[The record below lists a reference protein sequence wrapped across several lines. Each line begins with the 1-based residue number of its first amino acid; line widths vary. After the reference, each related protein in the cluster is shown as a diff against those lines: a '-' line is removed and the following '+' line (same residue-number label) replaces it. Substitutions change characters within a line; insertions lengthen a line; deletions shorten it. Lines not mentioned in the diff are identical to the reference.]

1 MKKFFPFSVLL
12 AVMILIPGF
21 NSLMAKSSS
30 TIQAD
35 APGSPSM
42 ITVLSPDQQDKDKGI
57 GPVKSVV
64 LGPLNKKMA
73 DDGKVIFNNQCT
85 VCHDIDQKKL
95 APPLRNITKLRTPE
109 YIMNLLLNSAQM
121 QKENTTIKALL
132 KQYNNLPMPD
142 PALNQAKARSV
153 LEYLRSLEK

>member
-1 MKKFFPFSVLL
+1 MKNSIRFSVLL
-12 AVMILIPGF
+12 AAMILFPGF
-21 NSLMAKSSS
+21 NALMANSLSSKSADVSGRSVVLTVVS
-30 TIQAD
+30 T
-35 APGSPSM
+35 
-42 ITVLSPDQQDKDKGI
+42 DQQDKDKGV

-64 LGPLNKKMA
+64 IGPLNKKMA
-73 DDGKVIFNNQCT
+73 DEGKAIFNNQCV

-121 QKENTTIKALL
+121 QKENVTVKALL

-142 PALNQAKARSV
+142 PALNQTKARSM

>member
-1 MKKFFPFSVLL
+1 MKKSIGFSVLI
-12 AVMILIPGF
+12 AAMILFPGF
-21 NSLMAKSSS
+21 NAVMANSLSFNV
-30 TIQAD
+30 AD
-35 APGSPSM
+35 ASGRSEVIAKVS
-42 ITVLSPDQQDKDKGI
+42 LDQQDKDKGI

-73 DDGKVIFNNQCT
+73 DEGKVLFNNQCV

-109 YIMNLLLNSAQM
+109 YIMNLLLNSVQM
-121 QKENTTIKALL
+121 QKENVTVKALL

-142 PALNQAKARSV
+142 PAFNQAKARSM

>member
-1 MKKFFPFSVLL
+1 MKNSIRFSVLL
-12 AVMILIPGF
+12 AAMILFPGF
-21 NSLMAKSSS
+21 NALMANSLRSDA
-30 TIQAD
+30 AD
-35 APGSPSM
+35 ASGRSVAHLVVS
-42 ITVLSPDQQDKDKGI
+42 TDQQDKDKGI

-73 DDGKVIFNNQCT
+73 DEGKVIFNNQCV
-85 VCHDIDQKKL
+85 VCHDVDQKKL

-121 QKENTTIKALL
+121 QKENVTVKALL

-142 PALNQAKARSV
+142 PALNQAKARSM